1 MGFGSYDE
9 SEQEN
14 QNYDTDFED
23 DDGINAKEHDHK
35 GEVSF
40 DFDDTSSDDLLDQ
53 FQEMKDEQA
62 AAEAEA
68 EE

>member
-14 QNYDTDFED
+14 QDYDTDLED
-23 DDGINAKEHDHK
+23 SEGVNAKEHDHK

-40 DFDDTSSDDLLDQ
+40 DFEDSSSDELLDQ
-53 FQEMKDEQA
+53 FQQMKDDR
-62 AAEAEA
+62 AEA

>member
-14 QNYDTDFED
+14 RTYNTDFEEGEGVATSD
-23 DDGINAKEHDHK
+23 HDHA
-35 GEVSF
+35 GEVEF
-40 DFDDTSSDDLLDQ
+40 DFGETTSDDLLDQ
-53 FQEMKDEQA
+53 LKEIK
-62 AAEAEA
+62 